1 MLTPPT
7 SFEAEAIQKGVEYQ
21 YFLKIR
27 FNNGLILR
35 SRHKHDQRI
44 MGNYGTQIGI
54 KPDWQVADWGN
65 SGMKRKIIKLNR

>member
-1 MLTPPT
+1 MILNPAKKELHLEDLSMLTPPT

-44 MGNYGTQIGI
+44 MEIMEL
-54 KPDWQVADWGN
+54 K
-65 SGMKRKIIKLNR
+65 